1 MSQFHWSWILAPHI
15 GRHWW
20 KTGQGLGLG
29 ALFSDYTAD
38 ITTYDVNGDLN
49 KGVEEMDIE
58 LIIPNPEQ
66 PRKNFDEDL
75 LNELAISIKRYGV
88 IQPITVVKNGLK
100 YIIIAGERRYRAC
113 KIAGLKKIPVIVKDY
128 TEKECKEI
136 ALIENLQ
143 REDLNPIEEAVAFR
157 KLIDEYNLSQE
168 ELANN
173 LGKSR
178 PAIANSL
185 RLLTLH
191 PQVQKLVVDG
201 RLSAGHARCLVS
213 IKDYDAQIKYANA
226 AADKKISVRE
236 LEMMVNA
243 YLNPNKET
251 PKKTIKLT
259 QELKEFVN
267 DMQRIFATKV
277 KIVGNEEKGRIYM
290 DYYTKDDLQRIY
302 ELIDSLK
309 K

>member
-1 MSQFHWSWILAPHI
+1 MK
-15 GRHWW
+15 

-267 DMQRIFATKV
+267 DMKRIFATKV
-277 KIVGNEEKGRIYM
+277 KIVCNEENGRIYM

>member
-1 MSQFHWSWILAPHI
+1 MK
-15 GRHWW
+15 

-66 PRKNFDEDL
+66 PRKNFDEYL

-185 RLLTLH
+185 RLLTIH

>member
-1 MSQFHWSWILAPHI
+1 MK
-15 GRHWW
+15 

-29 ALFSDYTAD
+29 ALFSDYTSD

-66 PRKNFDEDL
+66 PRKNFDEYL

>member
-1 MSQFHWSWILAPHI
+1 MK
-15 GRHWW
+15 

-29 ALFSDYTAD
+29 ALFSDYTTE

-58 LIIPNPEQ
+58 IIPNPDQ
-66 PRKNFDEDL
+66 PRKNFDEEQ

-113 KIAGLKKIPVIVKDY
+113 KIAGLKQIPVIVKDY

-143 REDLNPIEEAVAFR
+143 RSDLNPIEEATAFR

-178 PAIANSL
+178 PVIANSL

-191 PQVQKLVVDG
+191 PEVQKLVVEG

-213 IKDYDAQIKYANA
+213 VKDYSVQLKYAIA
-226 AADKKISVRE
+226 AADKKMSVRE
-236 LEMMVNA
+236 LELMVNA

-251 PKKTIKLT
+251 PKKTIKLSS
-259 QELKEFVN
+259 ELKEFVN

-277 KIVGNEEKGRIYM
+277 KIIGNEEKGRIYM

-302 ELIDSLK
+302 ELMDSLK

>member
-1 MSQFHWSWILAPHI
+1 MK
-15 GRHWW
+15 

-29 ALFSDYTAD
+29 ALFSDYTTE
-38 ITTYDVNGDLN
+38 ITTYDVNGALN

-58 LIIPNPEQ
+58 MIIPNPDQ
-66 PRKNFDEDL
+66 PRKNFDEEQ

-113 KIAGLKKIPVIVKDY
+113 KIAGLKQIPVIVKDY

-143 REDLNPIEEAVAFR
+143 RSDLNPIEEATAFR

-178 PAIANSL
+178 PVIANSL

-191 PQVQKLVVDG
+191 PEVQKLVVAG

-213 IKDYDAQIKYANA
+213 VKDYSVQLKYAIA
-226 AADKKISVRE
+226 AADKKMSVRE
-236 LEMMVNA
+236 LELMVNA

-251 PKKTIKLT
+251 PKKTIKLSS
-259 QELKEFVN
+259 ELKEFVN

-277 KIVGNEEKGRIYM
+277 KIIGNEEKGRIYM

-302 ELIDSLK
+302 ELMDSLK

>member
-1 MSQFHWSWILAPHI
+1 MK
-15 GRHWW
+15 

-66 PRKNFDEDL
+66 PRKNFDEYL

-113 KIAGLKKIPVIVKDY
+113 KIAGLKKIPVIVKEY

-143 REDLNPIEEAVAFR
+143 REDLNPIEEAVALR

-277 KIVGNEEKGRIYM
+277 KIIGNEEKGRIYM

-302 ELIDSLK
+302 ELMDSLK

>member
-1 MSQFHWSWILAPHI
+1 MK
-15 GRHWW
+15 

-226 AADKKISVRE
+226 AADKKMSVRE

-277 KIVGNEEKGRIYM
+277 KIVGNEENGRIYM

>member
-1 MSQFHWSWILAPHI
+1 MK
-15 GRHWW
+15 

-143 REDLNPIEEAVAFR
+143 RENLNPIEEAVAFR

>member
-1 MSQFHWSWILAPHI
+1 MK
-15 GRHWW
+15 

-58 LIIPNPEQ
+58 LIIPNPDQ

-113 KIAGLKKIPVIVKDY
+113 KIAGLKKIPVIIKDY

>member
-1 MSQFHWSWILAPHI
+1 MK
-15 GRHWW
+15 

-29 ALFSDYTAD
+29 ALFSDYTTE

-58 LIIPNPEQ
+58 MIIPNPDQ
-66 PRKNFDEDL
+66 PRKNFDEEQ

-113 KIAGLKKIPVIVKDY
+113 KIAGLKQIPVIVKDY

-143 REDLNPIEEAVAFR
+143 RSDLNPIEEATAFR

-178 PAIANSL
+178 PVIANSL

-191 PQVQKLVVDG
+191 PEVQKLVVEG

-213 IKDYDAQIKYANA
+213 VKDYSVQLKYAIA
-226 AADKKISVRE
+226 AADKKMSVRE
-236 LEMMVNA
+236 LELMVNA

-251 PKKTIKLT
+251 PKKTIKLSS
-259 QELKEFVN
+259 ELKEFVN

-277 KIVGNEEKGRIYM
+277 KIIGNEEKGRIYM

>member
-1 MSQFHWSWILAPHI
+1 MK
-15 GRHWW
+15 

-66 PRKNFDEDL
+66 PRKNFDEYL

-267 DMQRIFATKV
+267 GMQRIFATKV

>member
-1 MSQFHWSWILAPHI
+1 
-15 GRHWW
+15 
-20 KTGQGLGLG
+20 
-29 ALFSDYTAD
+29 
-38 ITTYDVNGDLN
+38 
-49 KGVEEMDIE
+49 MDIE
-58 LIIPNPEQ
+58 MIIPNPDQ
-66 PRKNFDEDL
+66 PRKNFDEEQ

-113 KIAGLKKIPVIVKDY
+113 KIAGLKQIPVIVKDY

-143 REDLNPIEEAVAFR
+143 RSDLNPIEEATAFR

-178 PAIANSL
+178 PVIANSL

-191 PQVQKLVVDG
+191 PEVQKLVVEG

-213 IKDYDAQIKYANA
+213 VKDYSVQLKYAIA
-226 AADKKISVRE
+226 AADKKMSVRE
-236 LEMMVNA
+236 LELMVNA

-251 PKKTIKLT
+251 PKKTIKLSS
-259 QELKEFVN
+259 ELKEFVN

-277 KIVGNEEKGRIYM
+277 KIIGNEEKGRIYM

-302 ELIDSLK
+302 ELMDSLK

>member
-1 MSQFHWSWILAPHI
+1 MK
-15 GRHWW
+15 

-251 PKKTIKLT
+251 PKKTIK
-259 QELKEFVN
+259 
-267 DMQRIFATKV
+267 
-277 KIVGNEEKGRIYM
+277 
-290 DYYTKDDLQRIY
+290 
-302 ELIDSLK
+302 
-309 K
+309 

>member
-1 MSQFHWSWILAPHI
+1 MK
-15 GRHWW
+15 

-29 ALFSDYTAD
+29 ALFSDYTTE

-58 LIIPNPEQ
+58 MIIPNPDQ
-66 PRKNFDEDL
+66 PRKNFDEEQ

-100 YIIIAGERRYRAC
+100 YIIISGERRYRAC
-113 KIAGLKKIPVIVKDY
+113 KIAGLKQIPVIVKDY

-143 REDLNPIEEAVAFR
+143 RSDLNPIEEATAFR

-178 PAIANSL
+178 PVIANSL

-191 PQVQKLVVDG
+191 PEVQKLVVEG

-213 IKDYDAQIKYANA
+213 VKDYSVQLKYAIA
-226 AADKKISVRE
+226 AADKKMSVRE
-236 LEMMVNA
+236 LELMVNA

-251 PKKTIKLT
+251 PKKTIKLSS
-259 QELKEFVN
+259 ELKEFVN

-277 KIVGNEEKGRIYM
+277 KIIGNEEKGRIYM

-302 ELIDSLK
+302 ELMDSLK

>member
-1 MSQFHWSWILAPHI
+1 MK
-15 GRHWW
+15 
-20 KTGQGLGLG
+20 KTGQSSGLG
-29 ALFSDYTAD
+29 ALFSDYTSD
-38 ITTYDVNGDLN
+38 ITTYDSNGSLN

-58 LIIPNPEQ
+58 LIIPNPDQ
-66 PRKNFDEDL
+66 PRKNFNEEQ
-75 LNELAISIKRYGV
+75 LNELATSIKRYGV
-88 IQPITVVKNGLK
+88 IQPISVVKNGLK

-143 REDLNPIEEAVAFR
+143 REDLNPIEEAIAFR
-157 KLIDEYNLSQE
+157 KLIDEYDLSQE

-191 PQVQKLVVDG
+191 PEVQQLVQDG

-213 IKDYDAQIKYANA
+213 IKDFDVQIKYAKA
-226 AADKKISVRE
+226 ASDKKISVRE

-243 YLNPNKET
+243 YLNPNKDIK
-251 PKKTIKLT
+251 KKTIKLT
-259 QELKEFVN
+259 PELKDFVN
-267 DMQRIFATKV
+267 SMQRIFATKV
-277 KIVGNEEKGRIYM
+277 KIVGTEEKGRIYM

-302 ELIDSLK
+302 ELIDSLRK
-309 K
+309 

>member
-1 MSQFHWSWILAPHI
+1 MK
-15 GRHWW
+15 

-236 LEMMVNA
+236 LEMMVNS

>member
-1 MSQFHWSWILAPHI
+1 MK
-15 GRHWW
+15 

-58 LIIPNPEQ
+58 LIIPNPDQ

-75 LNELAISIKRYGV
+75 LNELAISIKRYGI

-113 KIAGLKKIPVIVKDY
+113 KIAGLKKIPVIIKDY